1 MSQLYEMR
9 KQSEMSDVLFDY
21 NIFLIGF
28 MGSGKSTVSLALH
41 DKYAM
46 EVVEMDQIIAKKNN
60 MSISAIFETY
70 GEAYFRNEETNLLAD
85 IQSKKNMIVSCGGG
99 VPMRDVNVELMK
111 KSGKI
116 VFLKAKPETILERV
130 KDSHDRPLLEN
141 HKNVEYIAD
150 LMEQRRPKYEA
161 AADIVVETDGKSAYD
176 ICEEIIK
183 KAKESDGK

>member
-9 KQSEMSDVLFDY
+9 KQSEMSDILFNY

-28 MGSGKSTVSLALH
+28 MGSGKSTISSTIH
-41 DKYAM
+41 EKFAM
-46 EVVEMDQIIAKKNN
+46 EAVEMDQIIAERNK
-60 MSISAIFETY
+60 MSISQIFETY
-70 GEAYFRNEETNLLAD
+70 GEAYFRKEETNLLAD

-111 KSGKI
+111 QSGKI
-116 VFLKAKPETILERV
+116 VFLKAEPETILDRV

-183 KAKESDGK
+183 KAKERDGK